1 MGDIRAE
8 PSMLKNSFSNKI
20 EAGCDESGRGC
31 LAGPVVAASVILPKN
46 FKHPLLN
53 DSKQLSKKNRDL
65 LEKVI
70 KEKAVVWG
78 IGVVWNKEID
88 KINILN
94 ASIKAMHL
102 SIEKLKL
109 KPELLL
115 IDGNRFYAFKGI
127 PHKCIIKGD
136 AKYASIAA
144 ASILAKTYR
153 DKLMQKLHQE
163 FPQFDWKN
171 NKGYPTKI
179 HRQSIVNYGST
190 EYHRKSFK
198 LLPLQLKLTLSWKA
212 NILKS

>member
-1 MGDIRAE
+1 
-8 PSMLKNSFSNKI
+8 MLKNSFSNKI
-20 EAGCDESGRGC
+20 EAGCDEAGRGC
-31 LAGPVVAASVILPKN
+31 LAGPVVAASVILSKN

-78 IGVVWNKEID
+78 IGVIWNQEID

-94 ASIKAMHL
+94 ASIKAMHKA
-102 SIEKLKL
+102 IEKLKT

-115 IDGNRFYAFKGI
+115 IDGNRFHAFKDI

-136 AKYASIAA
+136 AKYACIAA
-144 ASILAKTYR
+144 ASVLAKTYR
-153 DKLMQKLHQE
+153 DKLMQKLHLE

-179 HRQSIVNYGST
+179 HRQSIVNYGIT
-190 EYHRKSFK
+190 KYHRKSFK
-198 LLPLQLKLTLSWKA
+198 LLPLQLKLNL
-212 NILKS
+212 

>member
-1 MGDIRAE
+1 
-8 PSMLKNSFSNKI
+8 MLKNSFSNKI
-20 EAGCDESGRGC
+20 EAGCDEAGRGC
-31 LAGPVVAASVILPKN
+31 LAGPVVAASVILSKN

-78 IGVVWNKEID
+78 IGVIWNQEID

-94 ASIKAMHL
+94 ASIKAMHK
-102 SIEKLKL
+102 SIEKLKT

-115 IDGNRFYAFKGI
+115 IDGNRFHAFKDI

-136 AKYASIAA
+136 AKYACIAA
-144 ASILAKTYR
+144 ASVLAKTYR
-153 DKLMQKLHQE
+153 DKLMQKLHLK

-179 HRQSIVNYGST
+179 HRQSIVNYGIT
-190 EYHRKSFK
+190 KYHRKSFK
-198 LLPLQLKLTLSWKA
+198 LLPLQLKLNL
-212 NILKS
+212 

>member
-1 MGDIRAE
+1 MENFRAK

-20 EAGCDESGRGC
+20 EAGCDEAGRGC
-31 LAGPVVAASVILPKN
+31 LAGPVVAASVILSKN

-78 IGVVWNKEID
+78 IGVIWNQEID
-88 KINILN
+88 KMNILN
-94 ASIKAMHL
+94 ASIKAMHK
-102 SIEKLKL
+102 SIEKLKT

-115 IDGNRFYAFKGI
+115 IDGNRFHAFKDI

-136 AKYASIAA
+136 AKYACIAA
-144 ASILAKTYR
+144 ASVLAKTYR
-153 DKLMQKLHQE
+153 DKLMQKLHLE

-179 HRQSIVNYGST
+179 HRQSIVNYGIT
-190 EYHRKSFK
+190 KYHRKNFK
-198 LLPLQLKLTLSWKA
+198 LLPLQLKLNL
-212 NILKS
+212 

>member
-1 MGDIRAE
+1 
-8 PSMLKNSFSNKI
+8 MLKNSFSNKI
-20 EAGCDESGRGC
+20 EAGCDEAGRGC
-31 LAGPVVAASVILPKN
+31 LAGPVVAASVILSKN

-65 LEKVI
+65 LEKMI

-78 IGVVWNKEID
+78 IGVIWNQKID

-94 ASIKAMHL
+94 ASIKAMHK
-102 SIEKLKL
+102 SIEKLKT

-115 IDGNRFYAFKGI
+115 IDGNRFHAFKDI

-136 AKYASIAA
+136 AKYACIAA
-144 ASILAKTYR
+144 ASVLAKTYR
-153 DKLMQKLHQE
+153 DKLMQKLHLE

-179 HRQSIVNYGST
+179 HRQSIVNYGIT
-190 EYHRKSFK
+190 KYHRKSFK
-198 LLPLQLKLTLSWKA
+198 LLPLQLKLNL
-212 NILKS
+212 

>member
-1 MGDIRAE
+1 
-8 PSMLKNSFSNKI
+8 MLKHFPSRKI
-20 EAGCDESGRGC
+20 IAGCDEAGRGC
-31 LAGPVVAASVILPKN
+31 LAGPVVAASVILSKN

-78 IGVVWNKEID
+78 IGVIWNQEID
-88 KINILN
+88 KMNILN
-94 ASIKAMHL
+94 ASIKAMHK
-102 SIEKLKL
+102 SIEKLKT

-115 IDGNRFYAFKGI
+115 IDGNRFHAFKDI

-136 AKYASIAA
+136 AKYACIAA
-144 ASILAKTYR
+144 ASVLAKTYR
-153 DKLMQKLHQE
+153 DKLMQKLHLE

-179 HRQSIVNYGST
+179 HRQSIVNYGIT
-190 EYHRKSFK
+190 KYHRKSFK
-198 LLPLQLKLTLSWKA
+198 LLPLQLKLNL
-212 NILKS
+212 